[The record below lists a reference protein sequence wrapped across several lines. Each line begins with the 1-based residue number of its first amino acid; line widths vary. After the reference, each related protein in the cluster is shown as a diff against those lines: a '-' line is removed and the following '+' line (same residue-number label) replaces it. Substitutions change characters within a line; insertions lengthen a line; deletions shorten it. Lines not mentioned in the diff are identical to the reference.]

1 MRLRIGDL
9 IEYRLGSPKLK
20 KGLINATRAWWLIRD
35 HVEVNSCIVAIKNIT
50 KIVTPREKLKDWWKW
65 LDC

>member
-9 IEYRLGSPKLK
+9 IEYRFCSRKLE
-20 KGLINATRAWWLIRD
+20 KGLISATRGWRLLKD
-35 HVEVNSCIVAIKNIT
+35 HVEVNSCIVAIKGIT
-50 KIVTPREKLKDWWKW
+50 KIVTPREKLRDWWKW